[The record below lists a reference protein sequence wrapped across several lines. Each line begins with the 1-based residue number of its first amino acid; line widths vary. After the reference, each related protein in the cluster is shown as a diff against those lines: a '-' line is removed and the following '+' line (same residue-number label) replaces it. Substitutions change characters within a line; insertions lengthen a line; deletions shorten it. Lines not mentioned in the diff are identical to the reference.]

1 MMNDVL
7 KGTDLSITINGV
19 TLIHQNRP
27 SLWLPE
33 HCHEQHEVLIPL
45 IGEFEVS
52 VEEQNFSVKP
62 NQMFWLPL
70 GTKHTFSD
78 VSTDSSERL
87 IILIESELWRKC
99 KGADRKATIFPSHQL
114 IKELAF
120 YLLVQGRE
128 TSSDAI
134 VGALLA
140 TLSDVLAFHTEI
152 SPPAA
157 AKLFNQHVQTAMRIL
172 EKEFMDEI
180 TIENLASRVGI
191 APRTLSRLF
200 SEHVGLSPKQVL
212 IRHRVEE
219 ACRLLRG
226 SQLTITDV
234 AFESGFGSLSRFIE
248 SFRAQVG
255 LLPSDYRAR
264 NQS

>member
-1 MMNDVL
+1 MSEVAL
-7 KGTDLSITINGV
+7 GHDLSITIKGV

-33 HCHEQHEVLIPL
+33 HSHEQHEVLIPL
-45 IGEFEVS
+45 MGEFEVS
-52 VEEQNFSVKP
+52 VDAQKYSVKP
-62 NQMFWLPL
+62 NQMFWLPV
-70 GTKHTFSD
+70 GTKHTFSAL
-78 VSTDSSERL
+78 SADSSERL
-87 IILIESELWRKC
+87 IILIDSGIWRQR
-99 KGADRKATIFPSHQL
+99 KGAERNATIFPNHQL

-120 YLLVQGRE
+120 YLLVKERE

-134 VGALLA
+134 VSALLA
-140 TLSDVLAFHTEI
+140 TLSDLLAFHEEI
-152 SPPAA
+152 SSPSTT
-157 AKLFNQHVQTAMRIL
+157 KIHSEHVQSAMRIL
-172 EKEFMDEI
+172 EKEFMEEI
-180 TIENLASRVGI
+180 TIENLAARVGI

-212 IRHRVEE
+212 TRHRVEE
-219 ACRLLRG
+219 ACRLLRE
-226 SQLTITDV
+226 SRLTITDV

-264 NQS
+264 NQN